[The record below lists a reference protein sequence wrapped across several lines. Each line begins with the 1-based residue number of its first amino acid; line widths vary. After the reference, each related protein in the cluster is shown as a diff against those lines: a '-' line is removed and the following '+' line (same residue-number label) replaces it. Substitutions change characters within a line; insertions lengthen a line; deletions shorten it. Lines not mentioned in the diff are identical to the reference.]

1 MLSLFC
7 VYRWSTAL
15 VAGALGLSGA
25 ADAGAPVTP
34 ASAAWCAPRCD
45 QLVIDWNQ
53 TAHQVFAAENGHAD
67 PLGASRTLAM
77 MHLAMHDAVNATQPR
92 YASYALQERASDAD
106 AAVAAVTAAHD
117 VLLALHPKQAGLLK
131 AQLQSALQ
139 EAGKGSAVESGK
151 ALGARAAKA
160 ILARRAADGS
170 TASESY
176 TPGIRAGEYRYT
188 PGFEFIALP
197 HWRKL
202 QPFALRD
209 PAQFRVAAPPA
220 LDSAA
225 YTRAFDEVSV
235 WAAPKARN
243 ARPTRRSTPRSGTSS
258 RNRLEPRRARGLAP
272 EADDLCRARAPVRPG
287 QRRARRQLH
296 RRLGLEDALQ
306 RLAPGHGDPAC
317 GNRRQ
322 PRDATRRHVVAMLP
336 TPPIR
341 IIRRRTARS
350 AQRRQQCWRGC
361 SVVTTMAFAF
371 TSTSADAASPAR
383 SFASFW
389 DAARENADS
398 RVMAG
403 LHFRFAT
410 DAGLQLGRPGRWRR
424 GHADPAATRQFG
436 RPRPGGE
443 RHTRASNAY

>member
-1 MLSLFC
+1 MLSLFR

-77 MHLAMHDAVNATQPR
+77 MHLALHDAVNATQPR
-92 YASYALQERASDAD
+92 YASYALQEHASDAD

-225 YTRAFDEVSV
+225 YTRAFEEVQRLGGAEGAQRTADQTQY
-235 WAAPKARN
+235 AAFWYEFSEIGWNRVARVV
-243 ARPTRRSTPRSGTSS
+243 S
-258 RNRLEPRRARGLAP
+258 RQKPMSLAERARLFALVNVALA
-272 EADDLCRARAPVRPG
+272 DS
-287 QRRARRQLH
+287 LH

-306 RLAPGHGDPAC
+306 RLAPGHGNPPC

-322 PRDATRRHVVAMLP
+322 PRDATRHQVVVDA
-336 TPPIR
+336 
-341 IIRRRTARS
+341 
-350 AQRRQQCWRGC
+350 
-361 SVVTTMAFAF
+361 
-371 TSTSADAASPAR
+371 ADAADPGSSVDAQRAR
-383 SFASFW
+383 RSGGRS
-389 DAARENADS
+389 
-398 RVMAG
+398 AG
-403 LHFRFAT
+403 
-410 DAGLQLGRPGRWRR
+410 AGVR
-424 GHADPAATRQFG
+424 
-436 RPRPGGE
+436 
-443 RHTRASNAY
+443 S